1 MKFSRLQKSLSNQNI
16 TAENEIPVAFSG
28 GPDSIFLTEGL
39 IKLGYKPLLI
49 YINYHDS
56 PTVYIEEKIVKQYSQ
71 INKLKLIEHE
81 VNIPDNVN
89 FEDEARKIRYKF
101 FSDVIKIHPNKFIL
115 TAHHKNDD
123 IETMILQINRNN
135 IVDYYGLKEKNDIFG
150 VTVIRPILN
159 YTKLEIIEYLTKN
172 NISFYDDPTNYEQER
187 QRNILR
193 ANLKN
198 IDYNH
203 YNNLKI
209 SLNQKVK
216 EEKNK
221 IKNIANCKYISKKI
235 YSTLSD
241 NEKKRLL
248 NFLLNYNL
256 GYSNSNLINI
266 CLMRLKS
273 NKSFEENLKNN
284 ISLFQDKNNFFFGT
298 TTDKRNYSYIIE
310 KEGYYKFKEF
320 DIEIKLGNFN
330 IKDFPIFIETPKQK
344 DIIETNI
351 KQNNVI
357 KFLKHH
363 NVPNFLINIFPIIKN
378 KDKKII
384 YVPFYEDII
393 ENKIKINLKLI
404 TLKEHKDGKDVL
416 VFYPF

>member
-203 YNNLKI
+203 YKNLKI

-221 IKNIANCKYISKKI
+221 IKNIANGKYISKKI
-235 YSTLSD
+235 YSTLND

-273 NKSFEENLKNN
+273 NKSFKENLKNN

>member
-71 INKLKLIEHE
+71 INRLKLIEHE

-203 YNNLKI
+203 YKNLKI

-221 IKNIANCKYISKKI
+221 IKNIANGKYISKKI

-351 KQNNVI
+351 IQNNVI

>member
-56 PTVYIEEKIVKQYSQ
+56 KTVYIEEKIVKQYSQ

-101 FSDVIKIHPNKFIL
+101 FSDVIKIHSNKFIL

-203 YNNLKI
+203 YKNLKI

-221 IKNIANCKYISKKI
+221 IKNIANGKYISKKI
-235 YSTLSD
+235 YSTLND

>member
-198 IDYNH
+198 IDYIH
-203 YNNLKI
+203 YKNLKN
-209 SLNQKVK
+209 SLNQKIK
-216 EEKNK
+216 EEKDK
-221 IKNIANCKYISKKI
+221 IKNIANGKYISKKI

-310 KEGYYKFKEF
+310 KEGFYKFKEF

-363 NVPNFLINIFPIIKN
+363 NVPYFLINIFPIIKN

>member
-123 IETMILQINRNN
+123 IETIILQINRNN

-203 YNNLKI
+203 YKNLKI

-221 IKNIANCKYISKKI
+221 IKNIANGKYISKKI

>member
-101 FSDVIKIHPNKFIL
+101 FSDVIKIHSNKFIL

-203 YNNLKI
+203 YKNLKI

-221 IKNIANCKYISKKI
+221 IKNIANGKYISKKI
-235 YSTLSD
+235 YSTLND

-310 KEGYYKFKEF
+310 KEGHYKFKEF

>member
-203 YNNLKI
+203 YKNLKI

-221 IKNIANCKYISKKI
+221 IKNIANGKYISKKYI
-235 YSTLSD
+235 ALLMIM
-241 NEKKRLL
+241 KKSV
-248 NFLLNYNL
+248 Y
-256 GYSNSNLINI
+256 
-266 CLMRLKS
+266 
-273 NKSFEENLKNN
+273 
-284 ISLFQDKNNFFFGT
+284 
-298 TTDKRNYSYIIE
+298 
-310 KEGYYKFKEF
+310 
-320 DIEIKLGNFN
+320 
-330 IKDFPIFIETPKQK
+330 
-344 DIIETNI
+344 
-351 KQNNVI
+351 
-357 KFLKHH
+357 
-363 NVPNFLINIFPIIKN
+363 
-378 KDKKII
+378 
-384 YVPFYEDII
+384 
-393 ENKIKINLKLI
+393 
-404 TLKEHKDGKDVL
+404 
-416 VFYPF
+416 

>member
-71 INKLKLIEHE
+71 INRLKLIEHE

-203 YNNLKI
+203 YENLKI

-216 EEKNK
+216 EEKDK
-221 IKNIANCKYISKKI
+221 IKNIANGKYISKKI

>member
-1 MKFSRLQKSLSNQNI
+1 
-16 TAENEIPVAFSG
+16 
-28 GPDSIFLTEGL
+28 
-39 IKLGYKPLLI
+39 
-49 YINYHDS
+49 
-56 PTVYIEEKIVKQYSQ
+56 
-71 INKLKLIEHE
+71 
-81 VNIPDNVN
+81 
-89 FEDEARKIRYKF
+89 
-101 FSDVIKIHPNKFIL
+101 
-115 TAHHKNDD
+115 
-123 IETMILQINRNN
+123 MILQINRNN

-203 YNNLKI
+203 YKNLKI

-221 IKNIANCKYISKKI
+221 IKNIANGKYISKKI
-235 YSTLSD
+235 YSTLND

>member
-56 PTVYIEEKIVKQYSQ
+56 PTVYVEEKIVKQYSQ

-203 YNNLKI
+203 YKNLKI

-221 IKNIANCKYISKKI
+221 IKNIANGKYISKKI
-235 YSTLSD
+235 YSTLND

-284 ISLFQDKNNFFFGT
+284 ISLFQDKNNFFFGA

>member
-71 INKLKLIEHE
+71 INRLKLIEHE

-203 YNNLKI
+203 YKNLKI

-221 IKNIANCKYISKKI
+221 IKNIANGKYISKKI
-235 YSTLSD
+235 YSTLND

-284 ISLFQDKNNFFFGT
+284 ISLFQDKNNFFFGA

-320 DIEIKLGNFN
+320 NIEIKLGNFN

>member
-203 YNNLKI
+203 YKNLKI

-221 IKNIANCKYISKKI
+221 IKNIANGKYISKKI
-235 YSTLSD
+235 YSTLND

-256 GYSNSNLINI
+256 GYSNSILINI

-284 ISLFQDKNNFFFGT
+284 ISLFQDKNNFFFGA

-378 KDKKII
+378 KYKKII

>member
-203 YNNLKI
+203 YKNLKI

-221 IKNIANCKYISKKI
+221 IKNIANGKYISKKI
-235 YSTLSD
+235 YSTLND

-284 ISLFQDKNNFFFGT
+284 ISLFQDKNNFFLGT
-298 TTDKRNYSYIIE
+298 TTDKRIYSYIIE

>member
-56 PTVYIEEKIVKQYSQ
+56 PTIYIEEKIVKQYSQ

-203 YNNLKI
+203 YKNLKI

-216 EEKNK
+216 EEKDK
-221 IKNIANCKYISKKI
+221 IKNIANGKYISKKI
-235 YSTLSD
+235 YSTLND

>member
-172 NISFYDDPTNYEQER
+172 NISFYDDPTNYEQKR

-203 YNNLKI
+203 YKNLKI

-221 IKNIANCKYISKKI
+221 IKNIANGKYISKKI
-235 YSTLSD
+235 YSTLND

-393 ENKIKINLKLI
+393 EKKIKINLKLI

>member
-71 INKLKLIEHE
+71 INRLKLIEHE

-203 YNNLKI
+203 YKNLKI

-221 IKNIANCKYISKKI
+221 IKNIANGKYISKKI
-235 YSTLSD
+235 YSTLND

-256 GYSNSNLINI
+256 GYSNINLINI

>member
-203 YNNLKI
+203 YKNLKI

-221 IKNIANCKYISKKI
+221 IKNIANGKYISKKI
-235 YSTLSD
+235 YSTLND

-363 NVPNFLINIFPIIKN
+363 NVSNFLINIFPIIKN

>member
-101 FSDVIKIHPNKFIL
+101 FSDVIKNHPNKFIL

-203 YNNLKI
+203 YKNLKI

-221 IKNIANCKYISKKI
+221 IKNIANGKYISKKI
-235 YSTLSD
+235 YSTLND

-363 NVPNFLINIFPIIKN
+363 NVPNFLINIFPIIKD

>member
-101 FSDVIKIHPNKFIL
+101 FSDVIKNHPNKFIL

-203 YNNLKI
+203 YKNLKI

-221 IKNIANCKYISKKI
+221 IKNIANGKYISKKI

-266 CLMRLKS
+266 CLMKLKS

>member
-101 FSDVIKIHPNKFIL
+101 FSDVIKNHPNKFIL

-203 YNNLKI
+203 YKNLKI

-216 EEKNK
+216 EEKDK
-221 IKNIANCKYISKKI
+221 IKNIANGKYISKKI

-298 TTDKRNYSYIIE
+298 TTNKRNYSYIIE

>member
-28 GPDSIFLTEGL
+28 GPDSIFLIEGL

-203 YNNLKI
+203 YKNLKI

-216 EEKNK
+216 EEKDK
-221 IKNIANCKYISKKI
+221 IKNIANGKYISKKI
-235 YSTLSD
+235 YSTLND

>member
-101 FSDVIKIHPNKFIL
+101 FSDVIKIHHNKFIL

-203 YNNLKI
+203 YKNLKI

-221 IKNIANCKYISKKI
+221 IKNIANGKYISKKI
-235 YSTLSD
+235 YSTLND

-404 TLKEHKDGKDVL
+404 TLK
-416 VFYPF
+416 

>member
-203 YNNLKI
+203 YKNLKI

-221 IKNIANCKYISKKI
+221 IKNIANGKYISKKI

-273 NKSFEENLKNN
+273 NKSFEDNLKNN

>member
-203 YNNLKI
+203 YKNLKI

-221 IKNIANCKYISKKI
+221 IKNIANSKYISKKI
-235 YSTLSD
+235 YSTLND

-344 DIIETNI
+344 DIIETDI

>member
-203 YNNLKI
+203 YKNLKI

-221 IKNIANCKYISKKI
+221 IKNIANGKYISKKI
-235 YSTLSD
+235 YSTLND

-310 KEGYYKFKEF
+310 KDGYYKFKEF

>member
-56 PTVYIEEKIVKQYSQ
+56 PTVYIEEKIVKQCSQ

-101 FSDVIKIHPNKFIL
+101 FSDVIKNHPNKFIL

-203 YNNLKI
+203 YKNLKI

-221 IKNIANCKYISKKI
+221 IKNIANGKYISKKI

>member
-71 INKLKLIEHE
+71 INRLKLIEHE

-203 YNNLKI
+203 YKNLKI

-221 IKNIANCKYISKKI
+221 IKNIANGKYISKKI
-235 YSTLSD
+235 YSTLND

-284 ISLFQDKNNFFFGT
+284 ISLFQDKNNFFFGA

>member
-39 IKLGYKPLLI
+39 IKLEYKPLLI

-203 YNNLKI
+203 YKNLKI

-221 IKNIANCKYISKKI
+221 IKNIANGKYISKKI
-235 YSTLSD
+235 YSTLND

>member
-101 FSDVIKIHPNKFIL
+101 FSDVSKIHPNKFIL

-203 YNNLKI
+203 YKNLKI

-221 IKNIANCKYISKKI
+221 IKNIANGKYISKKI
-235 YSTLSD
+235 YSTLND

>member
-71 INKLKLIEHE
+71 INRLKLIEHE

-203 YNNLKI
+203 YKNLKI

-221 IKNIANCKYISKKI
+221 IKNIANGKYISKKI
-235 YSTLSD
+235 YSTLND

-363 NVPNFLINIFPIIKN
+363 NVPNFLINIFPIIKT

>member
-203 YNNLKI
+203 YKNLKI

-221 IKNIANCKYISKKI
+221 IKNIANGKYISKKI
-235 YSTLSD
+235 YSTLND

-284 ISLFQDKNNFFFGT
+284 ISLFQDKNNFFFGA

-393 ENKIKINLKLI
+393 ENKKKINLKLI

>member
-39 IKLGYKPLLI
+39 IKLWYKPLLI

-56 PTVYIEEKIVKQYSQ
+56 PTIYIEEKIVKQYSQ
-71 INKLKLIEHE
+71 INRLKLIEHE

-203 YNNLKI
+203 YKNLKI

-221 IKNIANCKYISKKI
+221 IKNIANGKYISKKI
-235 YSTLSD
+235 YSTLND

>member
-101 FSDVIKIHPNKFIL
+101 FSDVIKIHSNKFIL

-159 YTKLEIIEYLTKN
+159 YTKLEIIEYLAKN

-203 YNNLKI
+203 YKNLKI

-221 IKNIANCKYISKKI
+221 IKNIANGKYISKKI
-235 YSTLSD
+235 YSTFND

>member
-172 NISFYDDPTNYEQER
+172 SISFYDDPTNYEQER

-203 YNNLKI
+203 YKNLKI

-221 IKNIANCKYISKKI
+221 IKNIANGKYISKKI
-235 YSTLSD
+235 YSTLND

>member
-172 NISFYDDPTNYEQER
+172 NIYFYDDPTNYEQER

-216 EEKNK
+216 EEKDK
-221 IKNIANCKYISKKI
+221 IKNIANGKYISKKI
-235 YSTLSD
+235 YSTLND

>member
-203 YNNLKI
+203 YKNLKN
-209 SLNQKVK
+209 SLNQKIK
-216 EEKNK
+216 EEKDK
-221 IKNIANCKYISKKI
+221 IKNIANGKYISKKI

-298 TTDKRNYSYIIE
+298 TTVKKNYSYIIE
-310 KEGYYKFKEF
+310 KEGFYKFKEF

-363 NVPNFLINIFPIIKN
+363 NVPYFLINIFPIIKN

>member
-135 IVDYYGLKEKNDIFG
+135 IVDYYGLKEKNDIFR

-203 YNNLKI
+203 YKNLKI

-221 IKNIANCKYISKKI
+221 IKNIANGKYISKKI
-235 YSTLSD
+235 YSTLND

>member
-71 INKLKLIEHE
+71 INRLKLIEHE

-159 YTKLEIIEYLTKN
+159 YTKLEIIEYLAKN

-203 YNNLKI
+203 YKNLKI

-216 EEKNK
+216 EEKDK
-221 IKNIANCKYISKKI
+221 IKNIANGKYISKKI

>member
-28 GPDSIFLTEGL
+28 GPDSIFLIEGL

-101 FSDVIKIHPNKFIL
+101 FSDVIKNHPNKFIL

-203 YNNLKI
+203 YKNLKI

-221 IKNIANCKYISKKI
+221 IKNIANGKYISKKI
-235 YSTLSD
+235 YSTLND

>member
-101 FSDVIKIHPNKFIL
+101 FSDVIKIHSNKFIL

-203 YNNLKI
+203 YKNLKI

-221 IKNIANCKYISKKI
+221 IKNIANGKYISKKI
-235 YSTLSD
+235 YSTLND

-284 ISLFQDKNNFFFGT
+284 ISLFQDKNNFFFGA